1 MSVTIKVRQNGS
13 LLVEGEDVKLIDWTG
28 AEYVVPK
35 KPFALCRCGQ
45 SKEKPFCDGSHK
57 TCGFIGDQ
65 AAPGPKANPPQ
76 MPPAL

>member
-1 MSVTIKVRQNGS
+1 MITIKVRENGS

-45 SKEKPFCDGSHK
+45 SKQKPFCDGAHK
-57 TCGFIGDQ
+57 TCGFVGNEC
-65 AAPGPKANPPQ
+65 APGPKANPP
-76 MPPAL
+76 ATA